1 VPPSASPPRNRSS
14 NSNRKSSNT
23 IDGTVRKALAGA
35 VVATLTAVAA
45 HVLGVQQLIRIP
57 DLALY
62 IPAAIFGALVGPT
75 RLRSLV
81 WVPAGVIAM
90 LCIIVAYTPIV
101 SALARPLTRK
111 DALPARVDAVAV
123 LGMGLTP
130 DAMVRSEG
138 LDRLLTGLSLA
149 KGGLAPVV
157 LVSREQRNFTGK
169 IVSDS
174 TDLRNL
180 AAFADPAARV
190 IFVDSVFT
198 TRTEAIRMGAIARA
212 NHWTTIAVVTS
223 PMHTRRACATFEAV
237 GLRVVCVPA
246 AVRQSGLYPG
256 ANAEDRLRAFRSW
269 LYEMFASSSY
279 KSRGWI
285 N

>member
-1 VPPSASPPRNRSS
+1 M
-14 NSNRKSSNT
+14 
-23 IDGTVRKALAGA
+23 
-35 VVATLTAVAA
+35 
-45 HVLGVQQLIRIP
+45 QQLIRIP

-62 IPAAIFGALVGPT
+62 VPAAIFGAIVGPT
-75 RLRSLV
+75 RLRPLV
-81 WVPAGVIAM
+81 WVPAGILAAI
-90 LCIIVAYTPIV
+90 CIVVGYTPIV
-101 SALARPLTRK
+101 SALARPLVRM
-111 DALPARVDAVAV
+111 DPLPSRVDAVAV

-130 DAMVRSEG
+130 DGMVRSEG
-138 LDRLLTGLSLA
+138 LDRLLTGVSMVKRGLSSVL
-149 KGGLAPVV
+149 
-157 LVSREQRNFTGK
+157 LVSREKKSVGGK
-169 IVSDS
+169 TVSDS
-174 TDLRNL
+174 ADLQSVT
-180 AAFADPAARV
+180 ADAGTAQV

-198 TRTEAIRMGAIARA
+198 TRTEALRVAAIARA
-212 NHWTTIAVVTS
+212 NRWATIAVVTS

-285 N
+285 R